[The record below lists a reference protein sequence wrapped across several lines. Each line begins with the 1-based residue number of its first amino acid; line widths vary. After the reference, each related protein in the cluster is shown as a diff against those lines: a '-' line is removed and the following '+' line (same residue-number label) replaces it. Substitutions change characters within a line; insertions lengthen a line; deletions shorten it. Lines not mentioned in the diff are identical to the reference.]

1 MFTHNEVILDL
12 VRLAPRRHHE
22 WVVVGN
28 HYDLVDSLGL
38 EGVLL
43 LDEGGDVLLGA
54 RGGESTGDGYEDDLL
69 LLELWRR
76 RKLVTLNKKEEQL
89 GSG

>member
-1 MFTHNEVILDL
+1 MFTYNEVILDL

-22 WVVVGN
+22 WVVVRN
-28 HYDLVDSLGL
+28 DHYLVDSLGL

-54 RGGESTGDGYEDDLL
+54 RGGESTGDGHEDDLL
-69 LLELWRR
+69 LLELWER
-76 RKLVTLNKKEEQL
+76 RKSVTLNGKKKQL